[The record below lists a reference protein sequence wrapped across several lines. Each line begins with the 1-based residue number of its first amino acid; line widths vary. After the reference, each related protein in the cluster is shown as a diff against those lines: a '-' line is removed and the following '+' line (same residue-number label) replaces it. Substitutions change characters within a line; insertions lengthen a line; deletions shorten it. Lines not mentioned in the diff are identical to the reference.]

1 MDMQEVNHP
10 IEQPVP
16 QVQESGMVDPIAAAP
31 SPTSTSGN
39 TSGQGSTAVVPEEVK
54 GWSWGGFLM
63 TWIWGVFNGVWLS
76 LLALMF
82 PAIMSIVLGIKGR
95 EWAWQSKKWDSVE
108 HFNRTQKNWAV
119 AGLILTVIPIAVI
132 LLLIILVA
140 MNPAGQLQSS
150 TP

>member
-1 MDMQEVNHP
+1 MDMQEVNQP

-54 GWSWGGFLM
+54 GWSWAGFFL
-63 TWIWGVFNGVWLS
+63 TCIWGVFNGVWIS
-76 LLALMF
+76 LLAF
-82 PAIMSIVLGIKGR
+82 VVPWPIMNIILGIKGK
-95 EWAWQSKKWDSVE
+95 EWAWQSKKWDGVE
-108 HFNRTQKNWAV
+108 HFNRTQKNWAIVGV
-119 AGLILTVIPIAVI
+119 ALTVIPIAVI
-132 LLLIILVA
+132 LLLIILIVI
-140 MNPAGQLQSS
+140 NPAGQQPS